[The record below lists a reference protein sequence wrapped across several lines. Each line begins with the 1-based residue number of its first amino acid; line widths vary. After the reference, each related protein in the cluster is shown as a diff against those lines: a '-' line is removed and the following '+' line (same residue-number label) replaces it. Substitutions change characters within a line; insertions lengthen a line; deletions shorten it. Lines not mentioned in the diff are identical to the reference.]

1 MVNCFSA
8 GIAVYLCHTR
18 SAVHE
23 LHELLTTQN
32 DESTEM
38 KRCIAACNAVL
49 CYVRSGQHACGV
61 LGLLAIDRSQEHL
74 RLCIDA
80 WRGIR
85 KLNSAGDTI
94 YSIAG
99 LCYANATN
107 RYIQGDTEIQE
118 MWTFAAHC
126 ADTII
131 QLECDQ
137 LHVVP
142 NPGSRKD
149 VPLSQKE
156 RTLLIAEA
164 VDMDAKQKTALE
176 SGKAWSARFFRR
188 AAYLRR
194 LAVVNERIC
203 DLLHSGQRS
212 LPPDTWMT
220 GCVLKHQCITMKPAL
235 TLIED
240 HKIVFDVAD
249 RPHCAAVKQLA
260 ERAAQRLWEAVDVL
274 TAKPTEGPDPV
285 LGYRDHMHDSK
296 EDKKQRRAEILAQ
309 NASCLAELVA
319 TLSPVMTQLETMC
332 AEDPTLKTVAF
343 VSLIAERLLAAITAS
358 AENDTAEAVHVRDL
372 HRLVS
377 EIAYPAALLRAA
389 QRTVPSS
396 EVHNLQR
403 YGVEACKVCRETS
416 PAHIVLSDCWLTAA
430 THVQLATQR
439 RAQLRC
445 ESDTLS
451 IYNHTVCARV
461 CEKLA
466 TGLFRDAAQYSVR
479 AERTTCRH
487 ARNLWQKAIKLLL
500 QSGATRMESADV
512 VATLFDDPALE
523 SETPLEMAQSR
534 CAYACTAAAV
544 AVEGAGEANVVN
556 AVALSPLPPAG
567 ETGADYDA
575 IALKMRLLLVRIEH
589 TALARTS
596 NYHSAGSTASRMVD
610 SLRSVVGE
618 VWVLSNTC
626 RMVAP
631 SYAADH
637 PLHMPSASVEPSLQ
651 REQLLRWLCDT
662 AVECYKQYK
671 DVVGDQKLPFSPTPS
686 RERAELNVVC
696 ALHVMEGIQ
705 SFPINSD
712 QYQHYAAVRTT
723 EQLQRYQ
730 VLCKR
735 FLAASRLALDDQLLP
750 HALLVRATDMHL
762 RSFSRSPTTS
772 DAAVE
777 TAISNAL
784 VQRACQMLP
793 ASTDLF
799 PMVLLLEVP
808 SNDVVDANRVEER
821 VTAHVQVATQKL
833 ALEETS
839 EMAPREVALRNRAVM
854 YYQFAAMANLSQLLR
869 VNASFPARIIADRL
883 HARAVQAAE
892 WCDLAVQALH
902 TGREDVVALYERA
915 VRFVVITNGDYRYNE
930 ARATNEKVRQ
940 VYHAAGVRFAAAAQA
955 LAAEDQLLYQRWL
968 RAAETTA
975 ELVVVLREGEGRHE
989 FAATATDTAIEAA
1002 DGLAAQAVDFQV
1014 APEGPAQ
1021 PRAAKATCCVVC

>member
-1 MVNCFSA
+1 MVNGFNA

-61 LGLLAIDRSQEHL
+61 LDLLAIDRSQAHL
-74 RLCIDA
+74 RLSIDA

-131 QLECDQ
+131 QLKCDQ

-156 RTLLIAEA
+156 RMLLIAEA
-164 VDMDAKQKTALE
+164 VDMGAKQKTALE
-176 SGKAWSARFFRR
+176 SGKGWSARFLER
-188 AAYLRR
+188 AAYLSR
-194 LAVVNERIC
+194 LAVVGERIC

-212 LPPDTWMT
+212 MPPDTWMT
-220 GCVLKHQCITMKPAL
+220 GCVLKHQCLTVKPAL

-240 HKIVFDVAD
+240 HKIVFDVVD

-260 ERAAQRLWEAVDVL
+260 ERAAQRLWEAVDVQ
-274 TAKPTEGPDPV
+274 TAKPAGVPDPV
-285 LGYRDHMHDSK
+285 LGYRDHLYDSML
-296 EDKKQRRAEILAQ
+296 DKKQRRAEILAR

-332 AEDPTLKTVAF
+332 AEDPTLATVAF
-343 VSLIAERLLAAITAS
+343 VSSIADRLLAAITAS
-358 AENDTAEAVHVRDL
+358 AENDTAEAVHVRNL
-372 HRLVS
+372 QRLVS
-377 EIAYPAALLRAA
+377 EIGYPAALLRAA
-389 QRTVPSS
+389 QRTVPSC

-403 YGVEACKVCRETS
+403 YLAEARKVCIETS
-416 PAHIVLSDCWLTAA
+416 PAHIELSNCWLTAA

-487 ARNLWQKAIKLLL
+487 AQNLWQKAIELLL

-512 VATLFDDPALE
+512 VATLFDDPALG
-523 SETPLEMAQSR
+523 SETPVEIAQSR
-534 CAYACTAAAV
+534 CAYACAAAADAIETAGDAKV
-544 AVEGAGEANVVN
+544 AN
-556 AVALSPLPPAG
+556 AVALSSLPPDG
-567 ETGADYDA
+567 ETGVDYDT
-575 IALKMRLLLVRIEH
+575 IALKMCLLLVRIEH

-596 NYHSAGSTASRMVD
+596 NYHSADSAPSRMVD
-610 SLRSVVGE
+610 TLRSVVRE
-618 VWVLSNTC
+618 AWVLSTTC

-631 SYAADH
+631 SYVADH
-637 PLHMPSASVEPSLQ
+637 PLHMPLVPPESSLQ

-671 DVVGDQKLPFSPTPS
+671 DVVGPQKWSFSQTPS
-686 RERAELNVVC
+686 REKAEINVVC
-696 ALHVMEGIQ
+696 ALHVMESIQ
-705 SFPINSD
+705 SYAINSD

-723 EQLQRYQ
+723 EELQRYQ

-762 RSFSRSPTTS
+762 RSFSRSPTTAEVVVES
-772 DAAVE
+772 AV
-777 TAISNAL
+777 SNAL
-784 VQRACQMLP
+784 VQRAWQMLP
-793 ASTDLF
+793 VSTDLF

-808 SNDVVDANRVEER
+808 SNDVVDANRVEDR

-854 YYQFAAMANLSQLLR
+854 YNQFAAMGNMSQLLR
-869 VNASFPARIIADRL
+869 VNAPSPARIIADRL
-883 HARAVQAAE
+883 YARAVQAAE
-892 WCDLAVQALH
+892 WCDFAVQALH
-902 TGREDVVALYERA
+902 TGREDVATLYERA
-915 VRFVVITNGDYRYNE
+915 ARFVVITNGDYRYNE

-940 VYHAAGVRFAAAAQA
+940 VYHAAGVRFVAAAQA
-955 LAAEDQLLYQRWL
+955 LAAGALPLYQRWL
-968 RAAETTA
+968 LAAEATA
-975 ELVVVLREGEGRHE
+975 ELVVIPREGEGRHDL
-989 FAATATDTAIEAA
+989 AATATDAAIETA
-1002 DGLAAQAVDFQV
+1002 DSLAAQAQDPETVR
-1014 APEGPAQ
+1014 EGPAQ
-1021 PRAAKATCCVVC
+1021 SRAPNAACCVVC